1 MRYEYRT
8 VNGKF
13 TADEPGP
20 GAGKIPHMARK
31 QAVSASEL
39 SKRIDSRLQRLGIS
53 ARAASLKAGLD
64 QDTIRNI
71 QRGKSLSPRGE
82 SLNKLARVL
91 ECPVEYL
98 LGHDGDLGM
107 QHAPDL
113 PPVTFSPP
121 GYAAVPFIAARASM
135 GGGRFIEDELLGAL
149 KYYEESLI
157 AGELR
162 ARPQDLRALEVE
174 GQSMEPLLHNRD
186 QVLIDT
192 RKRSVIEPGIFVLF
206 DGEGVVCKWVQ
217 RLPGKDPAKLRIKS
231 ENTRFEPY
239 DVLAEEVRIVGRV
252 VWFARRM

>member
-1 MRYEYRT
+1 MSGKIGHGPRMRYKYRI
-8 VNGKF
+8 VNGKI
-13 TADEPGP
+13 TAPLAMAD
-20 GAGKIPHMARK
+20 AGTIPHMAKR
-31 QAVSASEL
+31 QSL
-39 SKRIDSRLQRLGIS
+39 SSSDLAKRIDSRLQRLGIS

-64 QDTIRNI
+64 ADTIRNI
-71 QRGKSLSPRGE
+71 QRGKSLSPRGA

-107 QHAPDL
+107 QHTPDL
-113 PPVTFSPP
+113 PVVTYAPP

-135 GGGRFIEDELLGAL
+135 GGGHFVEDELLGPP
-149 KYYEESLI
+149 KYYEESII

-174 GQSMEPLLHNRD
+174 GQSMEPLLHSRD

-192 RKRSVIEPGIFVLF
+192 RKRNVIEPGIFVLF

-239 DVLAEEVRIVGRV
+239 DVLAD
-252 VWFARRM
+252 

>member
-1 MRYEYRT
+1 MRYEYRI
-8 VNGKF
+8 VNGKL
-13 TADEPGP
+13 TAPNPAAD
-20 GAGKIPHMARK
+20 AGTIPHMAKR
-31 QAVSASEL
+31 QAFNASEL
-39 SKRIDSRLQRLGIS
+39 ARRIDSRLQRLGIS
-53 ARAASLKAGLD
+53 ARAASIKAGLD

-71 QRGKSLSPRGE
+71 RRGKSVSPRGE

-107 QHAPDL
+107 QHTPDL
-113 PPVTFSPP
+113 PATITSPP

-135 GGGRFIEDELLGAL
+135 GGGRFIEDELLGAP
-149 KYYEESLI
+149 KYYEESII
-157 AGELR
+157 AHELR

-186 QVLIDT
+186 QVLIDV

-231 ENTRFEPY
+231 ENARFEPY
-239 DVLAEEVRIVGRV
+239 DVLAEQVQIIGRV